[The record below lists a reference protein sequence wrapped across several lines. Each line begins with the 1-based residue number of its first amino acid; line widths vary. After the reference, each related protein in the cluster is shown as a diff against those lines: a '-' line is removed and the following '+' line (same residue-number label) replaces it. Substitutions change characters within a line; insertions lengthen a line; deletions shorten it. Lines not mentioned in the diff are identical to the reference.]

1 LLGVRDAPE
10 SLVELSD
17 AVVADLAALTA
28 ALDEPDT
35 DLAKLIQRLGDSCT
49 LAVGSYLGFSITLIV
64 DQTPISFS
72 VLEDFLDPSEI
83 LTSVMFP
90 LNALGEH
97 ALGEHAPGSE
107 VTLYAGTPGAF
118 VDLAADLAYALS
130 AKPDAVQLD
139 QHLTPPD
146 PALGAAGLAT
156 MSRRNQAIGIL
167 LDRGHDPDDIL
178 TELHRLARLDAIS
191 VETAAQQLIESAMRP
206 TQREL
211 P

>member
-1 LLGVRDAPE
+1 
-10 SLVELSD
+10 VELSD
-17 AVVADLAALTA
+17 AVVADLAALTD

-97 ALGEHAPGSE
+97 APGSE

-118 VDLAADLAYALS
+118 VDLAADLTYALS

-191 VETAAQQLIESAMRP
+191 VETAVQQLIESAMRP